1 VAIGTEERHDEL
13 VEEILKKL
21 EKNDLFMKPEKCK

>member
-13 VEEILKKL
+13 VKEILKKL